1 MGGARDVKGATAA
14 KGGKGGKA
22 SGKGGKGDSH
32 SKGGGAAGKGKG
44 KEGASGGKGKGK
56 DFGKKGKGG
65 AADDGPEP
73 YRAQDADA
81 DVGAPA
87 RGAGAP
93 AKQPLEAKGAR
104 CEVKKHSEMGCAV
117 VSMDTDAAR
126 DVVLAYIVP
135 TQVTGEDGVKK
146 ERREITIGGHTV
158 QVRPHVDKEKRQ
170 EVKTDLFVAW
180 GHKAEKMDP
189 LPASTIAETFDQIVR
204 DSPSV
209 PTTAPATMSGQ
220 MAQAM
225 CGGSSSLL
233 QSQMGMPQG
242 MSMVQQMAAQ
252 NQYFSLMAQQQ
263 QQAAAAAAAMMVQQQ
278 QQQAN
283 LAAAAAAAAAAAEQ
297 QAAAAA
303 AAMMVQQQQQ
313 QANLA
318 ALQQLQQLQQQRR
331 QVDQGVEA
339 TPPRTP
345 PGAGGDRQMR
355 ADAEPFMYSPASPSG
370 QASGMDAY
378 GSYNDTY
385 NDYGDYYSHS
395 GVPSMPERKPLNIV
409 DPKSG
414 QPIEVPPHEAKTP
427 PKRTVKGRSKL
438 AIINPSTKEVIDPIA
453 ASFEGVVKDKRAYSI
468 INPTD
473 GSCIK

>member
-283 LAAAAAAAAAAAEQ
+283 LAA
-297 QAAAAA
+297 
-303 AAMMVQQQQQ
+303 
-313 QANLA
+313 
-318 ALQQLQQLQQQRR
+318 LQQLQQLQQQRQ

>member
-283 LAAAAAAAAAAAEQ
+283 LAA
-297 QAAAAA
+297 
-303 AAMMVQQQQQ
+303 
-313 QANLA
+313 
-318 ALQQLQQLQQQRR
+318 LQQLQQLQQQRR

>member
-263 QQAAAAAAAMMVQQQ
+263 QQ
-278 QQQAN
+278 
-283 LAAAAAAAAAAAEQ
+283 
-297 QAAAAA
+297 
-303 AAMMVQQQQQ
+303 

-318 ALQQLQQLQQQRR
+318 ALQQLQQLQQQRQ